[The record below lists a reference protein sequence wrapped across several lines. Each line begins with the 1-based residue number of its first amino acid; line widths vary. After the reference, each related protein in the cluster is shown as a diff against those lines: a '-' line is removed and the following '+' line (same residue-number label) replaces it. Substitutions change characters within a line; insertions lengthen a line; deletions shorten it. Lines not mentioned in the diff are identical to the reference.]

1 MRVSYFPLATNNSK
15 FNAEEKKKAG
25 AEHGRSGCGRVE
37 TLNSR
42 ILRVLGMKREGVWS
56 AGSRS
61 WHSSK
66 DTPFWNITNLPG

>member
-1 MRVSYFPLATNNSK
+1 MG
-15 FNAEEKKKAG
+15 G
-25 AEHGRSGCGRVE
+25 AEHGRSGYGRVE